1 MYLFFVCTRLHTV
14 IKVSKRII
22 SGYRF
27 FAVASLQCQSE
38 QNTKPVEWNKLN
50 HRTALKHQHGTKRN
64 NMYALK
70 NKVQL
75 IGNLGN
81 APEVKNTE
89 NGKKL
94 ARFSMATNETY
105 RGRTGEK
112 ITETTW
118 HNVVAWGKV
127 ADIAEK
133 FLTKGKEIAIE
144 GKLINRSYTD
154 KDGIKRY
161 VTEIQVNELLLIGG
175 EKPAA

>member
-1 MYLFFVCTRLHTV
+1 
-14 IKVSKRII
+14 
-22 SGYRF
+22 
-27 FAVASLQCQSE
+27 
-38 QNTKPVEWNKLN
+38 
-50 HRTALKHQHGTKRN
+50 
-64 NMYALK
+64 MYALK

>member
-1 MYLFFVCTRLHTV
+1 
-14 IKVSKRII
+14 
-22 SGYRF
+22 
-27 FAVASLQCQSE
+27 
-38 QNTKPVEWNKLN
+38 
-50 HRTALKHQHGTKRN
+50 
-64 NMYALK
+64 MYALK

-154 KDGIKRY
+154 KDGIKRH